1 MGKQKFDFNVNQS
14 LSRAEE
20 NTKIEQPEILT
31 GVVGKI
37 AKKIESPSVK
47 SPLDEYKIVPRNK
60 LRENKKNSYPQGSL
74 DSLKETILDYGVQ
87 QDITAIYI
95 MDEDFYVI
103 EAGHRRKAS
112 VDLLIEEFE
121 SYTGDPDDERYKK
134 YLKNVKK
141 YEYGYVCKITGTI
154 LENITYDLEDEENL
168 AGASNDVIDS
178 EIRLHITNIQAR
190 NDDNGVRAK
199 NIARLSKLYE
209 EKNKRNP
216 RNKQVNINKKIAED
230 LNMKERQV
238 AYYKSLDNLIP
249 ELQEEFKKNKITI
262 KEGSNYAQLSE
273 SEQKMILS
281 LIKAGTENISKEQI
295 EMLTKEKSILISK
308 MVEKEMQLQVLQ
320 ESLEEAKLKKE
331 EPTVNNKENKN
342 EKKDQEIDRLKKE
355 IEGLNASLKVKKND
369 PPNPDVAMLVK
380 ADLQLKTTLVETEK
394 LVKRVLDLSQSYKVM
409 YDDNQIKEGLAVFN
423 VSDCD
428 RELEKIRKLLVV

>member
-168 AGASNDVIDS
+168 AGASNEVIDS

>member
-20 NTKIEQPEILT
+20 NTKIEQSEILT

-168 AGASNDVIDS
+168 AGASNEVIDS